1 MEAWKVRASSC
12 FVCGCCFCA
21 EAVAV
26 AVGAEVF
33 DASFSTQAASKWL
46 DIGMR
51 NCTDA
56 EEAEIFCQNQND
68 DGCMRRRFCETS
80 MDDSASLVPVGG
92 NTKPSP
98 GAFTCL
104 PCPVSRAVWCCSHFS
119 GVLAYVPFVTQSI
132 PCIVWCLEFSV
143 VCVSLFLSWTRR
155 ASCVCLCQGLARSQQ
170 LHAHCV
176 VLRGGH
182 FFCRVRFFRLCFLF

>member
-1 MEAWKVRASSC
+1 
-12 FVCGCCFCA
+12 
-21 EAVAV
+21 
-26 AVGAEVF
+26 VF
-33 DASFSTQAASKWL
+33 DASFSMQAASKWL

-104 PCPVSRAVWCCSHFS
+104 PCPFSRAVWCCSHFS
-119 GVLAYVPFVTQSI
+119 GVLAYVPFVAQSV

-143 VCVSLFLSWTRR
+143 VCVSLFLSYGRVR
-155 ASCVCLCQGLARSQQ
+155 AHRVFASVRPWRVHNSFMHIVLFFVAYTFSAVCDFSFVFFVLSSCILFVRTLADRPVSCLL
-170 LHAHCV
+170 
-176 VLRGGH
+176 
-182 FFCRVRFFRLCFLF
+182 FCRA